1 MMPGIFHPYFSY
13 KDLLRINIIFL
24 LYMYICLQSPWL
36 LGDPENFIP
45 ANPLVTPLHIK
56 PEWYFLWAYAILRSI
71 PNKLGGVVA
80 IFSALLILFVIPFIN
95 YQSRLGN
102 RFYPLNQILFWLIVT
117 NRLLLTWV
125 GGCPVEVPY
134 EGLGKIFTYLYFIF
148 YFINP
153 LIANKWDLFIESSI
167 SARCS

>member
-1 MMPGIFHPYFSY
+1 MGAVDNATLNRFFALHFVLPF
-13 KDLLRINIIFL
+13 NI
-24 LYMYICLQSPWL
+24 

-117 NRLLLTWV
+117 NRLLLT
-125 GGCPVEVPY
+125 
-134 EGLGKIFTYLYFIF
+134 
-148 YFINP
+148 
-153 LIANKWDLFIESSI
+153 
-167 SARCS
+167 